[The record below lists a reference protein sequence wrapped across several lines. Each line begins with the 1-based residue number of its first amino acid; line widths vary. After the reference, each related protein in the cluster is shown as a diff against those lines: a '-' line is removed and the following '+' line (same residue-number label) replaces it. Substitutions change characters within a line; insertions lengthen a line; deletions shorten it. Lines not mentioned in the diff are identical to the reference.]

1 MYKLILYYTTVVGF
15 VSQLIVIYKLTH
27 AQTIYISMIL

>member
-15 VSQLIVIYKLTH
+15 VSQLIVIYMLTR